1 MKDTIN
7 IIGLGYIGLPTA
19 LAFAQAGVDVVGTD
33 IDVEKIKTLKNGE
46 VTFEEKG
53 LEELF
58 CRAHEHLVFSEKP
71 VPADIYIITAGTPYL
86 KETKKVDMRAV
97 ISATKSVLDIAQD
110 GAILVIEST
119 VSPGAI
125 DGQIRPLL
133 PTDRT
138 IHLAHAPERIIP
150 GNMVYEL
157 FHNARTVG
165 ADEPDIAN
173 HVRDLYKRFCGG
185 EISTTD
191 IRTAEMTKVVEN
203 TFRDIN
209 IAFANE
215 LAKICRK
222 GNMDISEVIRIANK
236 HPRVS
241 ILNPGPG
248 VGGHCISVDPW
259 FLVGEFP
266 DETPLIR
273 TAREVNSS
281 MPLFV
286 LGRALEIAKKH
297 DIAPERIG
305 LYGLSYKEN
314 VDDAR
319 ESPTLQ
325 LLDKSPFTHP
335 VYDPHIKRAI
345 VPNQS
350 MDVNSFLEASD
361 LIVIMVA
368 HDALKD
374 LDLTSKVVLDTKR
387 VLEGAYAL

>member
-1 MKDTIN
+1 
-7 IIGLGYIGLPTA
+7 
-19 LAFAQAGVDVVGTD
+19 
-33 IDVEKIKTLKNGE
+33 
-46 VTFEEKG
+46 
-53 LEELF
+53 
-58 CRAHEHLVFSEKP
+58 
-71 VPADIYIITAGTPYL
+71 
-86 KETKKVDMRAV
+86 
-97 ISATKSVLDIAQD
+97 
-110 GAILVIEST
+110 
-119 VSPGAI
+119 
-125 DGQIRPLL
+125 
-133 PTDRT
+133 
-138 IHLAHAPERIIP
+138 
-150 GNMVYEL
+150 MVYEL

-165 ADEPDIAN
+165 ADDPAIAER
-173 HVRDLYKRFCGG
+173 VRDLYARFCKG
-185 EISTTD
+185 EISITD

-222 GNMDISEVIRIANK
+222 GGMDVSEVIRIANK

-281 MPLFV
+281 MPVFV

-297 DIAPERIG
+297 KIAPERIG

-314 VDDAR
+314 VDDTR

-325 LLDKSPFTHP
+325 LLEKSPFAHP
-335 VYDPHIKRAI
+335 VYDPHVKKSV
-345 VPNQS
+345 VPNQC
-350 MDVNSFLEASD
+350 MDAETFLQSSD
-361 LIVIMVA
+361 LIVVMVA

-374 LDLTSKVVLDTKR
+374 LDLTGKVVLDTKR
-387 VLEGAYAL
+387 VLEGAYTL